1 MELSSSNIQKILIKE
16 SFSYIYLKES
26 FSYIS
31 QNGTLYFSAQA
42 ERIKQSNPRKLLC
55 FRKRKP
61 LKISY
66 VQETETL
73 KTFYILGSNFQSLKS
88 LELFIFEEETL
99 KSQKQTKNLLR
110 RNFLSVVTFL

>member
-42 ERIKQSNPRKLLC
+42 ERIKQSNPRKFIML
-55 FRKRKP
+55 
-61 LKISY
+61 
-66 VQETETL
+66 QET
-73 KTFYILGSNFQSLKS
+73 KTS
-88 LELFIFEEETL
+88 
-99 KSQKQTKNLLR
+99 KNLLCSGNGNLK
-110 RNFLSVVTFL
+110 NFLYIRK